1 MESNIVNE
9 LWPTAGCDQH
19 ASDLTENRRKLAEL
33 FNQTVGQVG
42 PLEAEYQMRFVEGD
56 LTYDEM
62 VSYVR
67 LCRYK
72 IAMATAGQ

>member
-1 MESNIVNE
+1 VET
-9 LWPTAGCDQH
+9 LWPTPGCDQR

-33 FNQTVGQVG
+33 LNQFVGSVG
-42 PLEAEYQMRFVEGD
+42 PMEAEYQMRFVQGD

-72 IAMATAGQ
+72 IAMATAD